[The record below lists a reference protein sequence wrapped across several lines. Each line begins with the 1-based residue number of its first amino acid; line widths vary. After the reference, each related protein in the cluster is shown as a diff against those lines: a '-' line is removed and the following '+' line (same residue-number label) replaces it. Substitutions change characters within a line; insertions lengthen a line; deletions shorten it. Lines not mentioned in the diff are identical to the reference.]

1 MKASQSYKK
10 KCNTM
15 ESAQYYRKPNTM
27 KATKWSTMTNT
38 VKSQSHTKSNTMK
51 AVPVKLIYTSK
62 LSVGDVNP
70 IRVTS

>member
-1 MKASQSYKK
+1 
-10 KCNTM
+10 
-15 ESAQYYRKPNTM
+15 M

-62 LSVGDVNP
+62 LSVGDVIP

>member
-1 MKASQSYKK
+1 
-10 KCNTM
+10 
-15 ESAQYYRKPNTM
+15 M

-38 VKSQSHTKSNTMK
+38 VKSQSHTKSNTMR

>member
-1 MKASQSYKK
+1 
-10 KCNTM
+10 
-15 ESAQYYRKPNTM
+15 M

-38 VKSQSHTKSNTMK
+38 VKSQSNTMK